1 MTVQSPPDHHAAEI
15 AAMRHEYKQG
25 ALNEESV
32 AATPMAQFTVW
43 FEEASAAQLIEAN
56 AMIVATVGVGG
67 VPSARTVLLK
77 QFDED
82 GLVFYTNYESHKGRD
97 LAANPHV
104 AALFYWGPLER
115 QVRFTGLA
123 HRLPAADSDAYFHS
137 RPPGSQIGAIASPQS
152 QVIPGRDWLAARFA
166 AAGREAES
174 TGQVERPA
182 HWGGYL
188 IVPEEVEFWQ
198 GRPNRLHDR
207 IRYRRN
213 GDGWTIERLAP

>member
-1 MTVQSPPDHHAAEI
+1 MTLQSPPDHHAAEI

-32 AATPMAQFTVW
+32 AATPMAQFAIW
-43 FEEASAAQLIEAN
+43 FEEASAAHLIEAN
-56 AMIVATVGVGG
+56 AMIVATTSADGI
-67 VPSARTVLLK
+67 PSARAVLLK

-82 GLVFYTNYESHKGRD
+82 GLIFYSNYESHKGRD

-123 HRLPAADSDAYFHS
+123 RRLPAADSDAYFHS
-137 RPPGSQIGAIASPQS
+137 RPLGSQIGAIASPQS
-152 QVIPGRDWLAARFA
+152 QVIPGRDWLAARFTA
-166 AAGREAES
+166 AERAAEES
-174 TGQVERPA
+174 GHVARPA

-188 IVPEEVEFWQ
+188 IVPQEVEFWQ
-198 GRPNRLHDR
+198 GRQNRLHDR
-207 IRYRRN
+207 IRYRRE